1 MLLCL
6 TPSSSPTL
14 DQPLSLRRRF
24 FEHRIHI
31 NYDYLQA
38 ATNNAFASSIA
49 ESSSHC
55 TTIAE
60 SNGSA
65 GPAQLV
71 ADARSD
77 FGRRFLRF
85 CGYSMISDLEQ

>member
-49 ESSSHC
+49 EIFPLHNNRGVERFRW
-55 TTIAE
+55 T
-60 SNGSA
+60 GSI
-65 GPAQLV
+65 G
-71 ADARSD
+71 
-77 FGRRFLRF
+77 
-85 CGYSMISDLEQ
+85 C